1 MSVLNNELWLCNV
14 QYGITCDGG
23 GDAGGDGD
31 SGGATGSAADGTAS
45 ESSADGTASGADS
58 SGAAAA
64 AADGNTSGAE
74 GAGATGMGGPSA
86 AATANGAQGASG
98 GQGGD
103 ATGNVGH
110 APNTNPATAA
120 VAAPAAPPPPPTFG
134 APGSIG
140 NLTPVDLMLA
150 DSVLGGRY
158 YRGDN
163 NNYYFR
169 GNGQGND
176 TQIGTPVSYD
186 TISGLAHQGAL
197 AQADQAATARNL
209 NPADFD
215 GLFNTEIDKILGAQP
230 QFSTDFRAPF
240 GPDFG
245 NSVLDQEQARR
256 RADYTQQAGKAFAP
270 DFSKNALP
278 DTFDD
283 NVIDQILNEQFG
295 QTKGLLDNQRA
306 RGNLNDIG
314 YNSGMNELNN
324 QKSAGFAKLQGI
336 GGDVL
341 NNYRNTLDQIGN
353 EANTRA
359 GSYTLGQNFN
369 LGDFQNRANT
379 AESGFNNTLEGDIR
393 SQTPQLFDA
402 SSLITRGGQ
411 AQGAQNNTRALF
423 QALDQNARRRDTQR
437 GLGTEG
443 VF

>member
-1 MSVLNNELWLCNV
+1 MSVLNNELWICNV
-14 QYGITCDGG
+14 QESITCDGG
-23 GDAGGDGD
+23 DAGGADG
-31 SGGATGSAADGTAS
+31 SGGTGSESAADGV
-45 ESSADGTASGADS
+45 ASGADS

-64 AADGNTSGAE
+64 ANSGSTSGAE
-74 GAGATGMGGPSA
+74 GAGATGIGGPEA
-86 AATANGAQGASG
+86 AATVGGGGAQGASG

-103 ATGNVGH
+103 ATGNVAGINRPASL
-110 APNTNPATAA
+110 AP
-120 VAAPAAPPPPPTFG
+120 AAPAAPPPPPTFG

-169 GNGQGND
+169 GNDQGND
-176 TQIGTPVSYD
+176 AVIGDPVAYSKITD
-186 TISGLAHQGAL
+186 LAHQGAL
-197 AQADQAATARNL
+197 QQADQAATARNL
-209 NPADFD
+209 NPGDFD
-215 GLFNTEIDKILGAQP
+215 SLFNTEIDKILGAQP
-230 QFSTDFRAPF
+230 QFSTDFRNPF
-240 GPDFG
+240 GADFG
-245 NSVLDQEQARR
+245 NTVLDQEQARR
-256 RADYTQQAGKAFAP
+256 RADFTQQAGKAFAP
-270 DFSKNALP
+270 DFSKTALP
-278 DTFDD
+278 DTYDD

-341 NNYRNTLDQIGN
+341 SNYRNTLDQIAN
-353 EANTRA
+353 EANSRA
-359 GSYTLGQNFN
+359 GAYTLGQNFN
-369 LGDFQNRANT
+369 LGDYTGRANT
-379 AESGFNNTLEGDIR
+379 AETGFGKTLEGDIR

-402 SSLITRGGQ
+402 SQLITRGGQ

>member
-1 MSVLNNELWLCNV
+1 MQRFNADEWICDT
-14 QYGITCDGG
+14 QYSIRCSGDG
-23 GDAGGDGD
+23 AGGSDG
-31 SGGATGSAADGTAS
+31 SGGSGS
-45 ESSADGTASGADS
+45 ESAADGTASGADS

-64 AADGNTSGAE
+64 AASGNTSGAE

-86 AATANGAQGASG
+86 AATANGAQGAAG

-103 ATGNVGH
+103 AVNNN
-110 APNTNPATAA
+110 ARTAA
-120 VAAPAAPPPPPTFG
+120 NGGGTVTPAAPPPPPTFG
-134 APGSIG
+134 SPGSIG

-150 DSVLGGRY
+150 DSALGGRY

-169 GNGQGND
+169 GNDQGQD
-176 TQIGTPVSYD
+176 TLIGDPISYD
-186 TISGLAHQGAL
+186 TISGLARQGAL
-197 AQADQAATARNL
+197 AQADQAATTRHL

-215 GLFNTEIDKILGAQP
+215 SLFNTEIDKILGAQP
-230 QFSTDFRAPF
+230 QFSTDFRNPF
-240 GPDFG
+240 GADFG
-245 NSVLDQEQARR
+245 NTVLDTEQARR
-256 RADYTQQAGKAFAP
+256 RSDYTQQAGNAFAP
-270 DFSKNALP
+270 DFSKTALP
-278 DTFDD
+278 DTYDD

-314 YNSGMNELNN
+314 YNSGMNELSN

-341 NNYRNTLDQIGN
+341 NNYRTTLDQIGN
-353 EANTRA
+353 EANSRA

-369 LGDFQNRANT
+369 LGDFQSRANT
-379 AESGFNNTLEGDIR
+379 AEEGFGKTLEGDIR
-393 SQTPQLFDA
+393 SQTPELFDA
-402 SSLITRGGQ
+402 SKLITRGGA

-423 QALDQNARRRDTQR
+423 SALDQNARRRDTAR